1 MEAWNGK
8 NGQVALPV
16 EYKLKNIEVRG
27 PERAQVSSD
36 FKHANPAAS

>member
-1 MEAWNGK
+1 MEPW

-27 PERAQVSSD
+27 LERARVSSE
-36 FKHANPAAS
+36 FKLTKSS